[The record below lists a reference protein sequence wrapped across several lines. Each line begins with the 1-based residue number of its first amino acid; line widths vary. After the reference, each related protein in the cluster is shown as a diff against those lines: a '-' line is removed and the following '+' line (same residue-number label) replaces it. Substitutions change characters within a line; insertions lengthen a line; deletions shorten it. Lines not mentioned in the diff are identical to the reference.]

1 MKSMKRRFYIF
12 GTLLTI
18 SVIIGLIIQ
27 YAYLNNVITKD
38 NQMNIINSREHLANN
53 INSQIK
59 YNSRA
64 TIAASG
70 FVSVRNWNEEE
81 LVEYFNRLKND
92 NLAVKSIYYGDV
104 DNKLV
109 NSDNWTP
116 PGDYDVRGRPWYIK
130 AVKED
135 KLSISDVYEA
145 FIDNTIVVSISK
157 PVYDKEDNFLGV
169 LSSDINIKE
178 IIKIVENTKIKG
190 SGYSFLIDGSGNI
203 LGHPEYTYNSEVGLV
218 NIDLLSSGIHKELKD
233 SKSGQIEVKF
243 DNVEGYLSFK
253 PVENTDWI
261 IGNFISLKEFRGN
274 DSDLWRMAFIAILIA
289 IWIFASFSYIQ
300 NKSFLL
306 PTLELDKDTRKIN
319 LEENMGYRIPI
330 KEKDP
335 FSDIRKTINQ
345 SLNKTQELFEQ
356 TEQDT
361 EEIVAQHDELEASY
375 NQLTAMEYE
384 LRLQY
389 MRAIKS
395 EEELKISLEKNNAI
409 IQALPDILFIIDRT
423 GMFIDIQASNKEDLL
438 MKEEDLLG
446 KRLEEVLPL
455 EMVNISKEKIQKVL
469 DKGLLENFEYKLD
482 MPRGTQYYEQRISKI
497 NENEVIALTRNITD
511 KKELEERLS
520 YLSYRD
526 QLTGLYN
533 RRFFEE
539 QLKILDVER
548 NLPITLVMADV
559 NGLKLIN
566 DSFGH
571 KEGDGLL
578 VSIANIIKQG
588 CRADDIVSRI
598 SGDEFVIILP
608 ETNEF
613 EAEGVIKR
621 IKKLSR
627 EKTFSDNKL
636 LNIELSV
643 SFGLGTKHN
652 NDMDISEI
660 LKKAE
665 DNMYSNK
672 LFEGPSM
679 RSKTIETII
688 KALYEKNR
696 REEEHSTRVSN
707 LALEMGKELKMKEDD
722 LKELKSVGL
731 LHDIGKIA
739 ISESILDKPG
749 KLNEEEWEEMKKHPE
764 IGYRILST
772 VTEMT
777 RIAEY
782 TLAHHERYDGN
793 GYPKGLVGEQIP
805 LVSRIISIA
814 DAYDAM
820 ASQRPYKDALSDDE
834 IVKEFIKNA
843 GTQFDPKLAKLFVE
857 NILGFQWQEK

>member
-1 MKSMKRRFYIF
+1 MKAMRKRFYIF
-12 GTLLTI
+12 GVLLSV
-18 SVIIGLIIQ
+18 SVIIGLLIQ

-38 NQMNIINSREHLANN
+38 KQMNIINSREHLADD
-53 INSQIK
+53 ISSQIK
-59 YNSRA
+59 HYSKP
-64 TIAASG
+64 TIGAAQ
-70 FVSVRNWNEEE
+70 FMSVKDWTEEE
-81 LVEYFNRLKND
+81 LIGYFNRLKDD
-92 NLAVKSIYYGDV
+92 NPEIKYIYFGDV
-104 DNKLV
+104 NNKLLV
-109 NSDNWTP
+109 SDDWVIP
-116 PGDYDVRGRPWYIK
+116 DDYDLRKRDWYIQ
-130 AVKED
+130 ATESKE
-135 KLSISDVYEA
+135 LIISDIY
-145 FIDNTIVVSISK
+145 IDAVDKDLVVAISK
-157 PVYDKEDNFLGV
+157 PVYNEEGILLGV
-169 LSSDINIKE
+169 VASDISIEE
-178 IIKIVENTKIKG
+178 INKIVEETKIKA
-190 SGYSFLIDGSGNI
+190 SGYSFLIDGAGNI
-203 LGHPEYTYNSEVGLV
+203 LGHPKYKDDRNSELINVDSIS
-218 NIDLLSSGIHKELKD
+218 NEIHQKMKD
-233 SKSGQIEVKF
+233 SKAGELEVAF
-243 DNVEGYLSFK
+243 DNVKGYLSFR
-253 PVENTDWI
+253 PIEDTDWI
-261 IGNFISLKEFRGN
+261 IGNFISLKEFRGSN
-274 DSDLWRMAFIAILIA
+274 SDLWRMYSIALLIA
-289 IWIFASFSYIQ
+289 IFIFISFGEIQ
-300 NKSFLL
+300 KKSFLFPVL
-306 PTLELDKDTRKIN
+306 GLSDDIEKIN
-319 LEENMGYRIPI
+319 IEEDMGYRIPI

-335 FSDIRKTINQ
+335 FIEIRKTINQ
-345 SLNKTQELFEQ
+345 SLNRIQELFEQ

-361 EEIVAQHDELEASY
+361 EEIVAQNDELEASY

-389 MRAIKS
+389 TRAMES
-395 EEELKISLEKNNAI
+395 EKELKISLEKNRAI
-409 IQALPDILFIIDRT
+409 IQALPDILIVINKDFKYVDVQT
-423 GMFIDIQASNKEDLL
+423 SDKEDLIV
-438 MKEEDLLG
+438 KEEDSIG
-446 KRLEEVLPL
+446 KRLEEVLPM
-455 EMVNISKEKIQKVL
+455 EIANVSKVKIQNVL
-469 DKGLLENFEYKLD
+469 DNDVLEEFIYELD
-482 MPRGTQYYEQRISKI
+482 MPIGMQYYEQRISRI
-497 NENEVIALTRNITD
+497 NENEVMAITRNITD
-511 KKELEERLS
+511 KKRLEERLS

-571 KEGDGLL
+571 KTGDDLL
-578 VSIANIIKQG
+578 VSIANIMKIG

-598 SGDEFVIILP
+598 SGDEFVVILP
-608 ETNEF
+608 NTNEF
-613 EAEGVIKR
+613 EAEGIIKR

-627 EKTFSDNKL
+627 EKRFSDNKL
-636 LNIELSV
+636 LDIDLSV
-643 SFGLGTKHN
+643 SLGLGTKHTK
-652 NDMDISEI
+652 DMDISEV

-707 LALEMGKELKMKEDD
+707 IALKMGIELKMKEDE

-739 ISESILDKPG
+739 ISETILDKPG
-749 KLNEEEWEEMKKHPE
+749 KLNAEEWEEMKKHPE

-772 VTEMT
+772 VNEMK

-793 GYPKGLVGEQIP
+793 GYPKGLIGEQIP

-820 ASQRPYKDALSDDE
+820 ASERPYKESLSNDE

-843 GTQFDPKLAKLFVE
+843 GTQFDPGLAKIFVE
-857 NILGFQWQEK
+857 KILDYEWKNE